1 MAILLEQQKRKMDWF
16 SLGVTAFVIFC
27 IIFGIYFL
35 FLAPTPGIEIVVP
48 LALQSA
54 GKVSSLQ
61 VDPSTVLNSR
71 EFRSLRSYTGLPGL
85 GVTGRPNPF
94 LPF

>member
-1 MAILLEQQKRKMDWF
+1 MAILLEQQKKKLDWF
-16 SLGVTAFVIFC
+16 SLGVTSFIVFA

-35 FLAPTPGIEIVVP
+35 FFAPTPGIEIVIP
-48 LALQSA
+48 TSLKSA
-54 GKVSSLQ
+54 DQISAIR

-71 EFRSLRSYTGLPGL
+71 EFRSLRSYTGLPSVGQ
-85 GVTGRPNPF
+85 VGRDNPF